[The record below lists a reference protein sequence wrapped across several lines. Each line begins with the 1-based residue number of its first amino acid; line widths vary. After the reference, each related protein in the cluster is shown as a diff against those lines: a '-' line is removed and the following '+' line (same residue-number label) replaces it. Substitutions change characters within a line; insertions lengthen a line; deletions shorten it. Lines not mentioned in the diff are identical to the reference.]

1 MHCRTK
7 MSYGL
12 KAHILEDI
20 QVGAQSSQVK
30 SVIRAPIPLGSRHWY
45 IPNTSH
51 ISMQGSV
58 FNSCWYCSER
68 TITVTQHHYMCTFSR
83 ANKTRSWQSWCSPW
97 VTLQQPGDQG
107 YKSHRS
113 QESPTAGCF
122 WGETPLLKAAKWQLQ
137 SPDVLRNFR
146 RGVAISK
153 SRSVDCFGNPPL
165 ILYCHP
171 LLSAASQTMT
181 SLGSAKQSHMLS
193 FTHWAHTRCLIN

>member
-68 TITVTQHHYMCTFSR
+68 TITVTQHQLHVHFQQSQQNQELAELVQPVGYTAAARGSR
-83 ANKTRSWQSWCSPW
+83 VQKPQITGESHSR
-97 VTLQQPGDQG
+97 LLLRGDTP
-107 YKSHRS
+107 S
-113 QESPTAGCF
+113 ESCQMTTA
-122 WGETPLLKAAKWQLQ
+122 EP
-137 SPDVLRNFR
+137 
-146 RGVAISK
+146 
-153 SRSVDCFGNPPL
+153 
-165 ILYCHP
+165 
-171 LLSAASQTMT
+171 
-181 SLGSAKQSHMLS
+181 
-193 FTHWAHTRCLIN
+193 